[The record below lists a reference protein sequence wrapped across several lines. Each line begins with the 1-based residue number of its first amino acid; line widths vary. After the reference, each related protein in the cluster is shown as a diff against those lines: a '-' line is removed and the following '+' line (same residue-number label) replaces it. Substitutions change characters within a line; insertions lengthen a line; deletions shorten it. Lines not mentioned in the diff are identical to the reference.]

1 MTECIAETAEEL
13 EDTQQGRF
21 LTFALEKEEFG
32 IEINYVTEIIGM
44 QPITPLPE
52 MPFYI
57 KGIINLR
64 GKIIPLVDMRLK
76 FKKNTT
82 DYTDRTCIIVVDVNE
97 ISAGL
102 IVDAVAD
109 VVAIEDENISPPPDF
124 GTGIHNK
131 YIHGIGKTNNAVK
144 LLLDCEKLFS
154 ENEIELPMAN

>member
-1 MTECIAETAEEL
+1 MTDLTETLET

-32 IEINYVTEIIGM
+32 IEIKYVTEIIGM
-44 QPITPLPE
+44 QLITPLPE
-52 MPFYI
+52 MPVYM

-64 GKIIPLVDMRLK
+64 GKIIPLIDMRLK

-82 DYTDRTCIIVVDVNE
+82 DYTDRTCIIVVDINE
-97 ISAGL
+97 ISSGM
-102 IVDAVAD
+102 IVDTVAD

-124 GTGIHNK
+124 GTGYNK
-131 YIHGIGKTNNAVK
+131 YIHGIGKTGDAVK

-154 ENEIELPMAN
+154 EYGTELLMAN